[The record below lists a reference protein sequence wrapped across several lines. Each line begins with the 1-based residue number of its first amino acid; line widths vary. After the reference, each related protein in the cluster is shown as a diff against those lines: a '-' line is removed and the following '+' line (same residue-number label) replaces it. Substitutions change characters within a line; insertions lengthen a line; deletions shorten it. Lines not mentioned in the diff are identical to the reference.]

1 MFATHDRGFYTCGLP
16 MRVSFALLAALL
28 AAAPSA
34 ADAAERVR
42 LHGSNTIGEKLAP
55 AIAEAWLATKGCGAV
70 TRSELAP
77 GEFVL
82 AGAVCGIEVEFA
94 THGSSTG
101 FGDLISGKADVAM
114 ASRPA
119 SPAEIERAAA
129 LGKLDMAPQEA
140 VLALDG
146 VAVIVHPDNPLRSL
160 RVEQIRALFDGSVSN
175 WSALGGGSGPVR
187 VHARDDASGTFETF
201 RMLVLGTQ
209 SLRGDAERYESTSAL
224 AAAVA
229 ADRNAIGFVGFA
241 GVGKARALAVA
252 DAGVAMAPQ
261 AMRIAVE
268 DYALSRRLFLY
279 RPQDATPAAR
289 ALVDFALSPAG
300 QAVVE
305 RIGYVSQDVRAF
317 ADAVRSDAPA
327 DYRTLVQGAERLS
340 LNFRFNRNGQLLDS
354 KTGHDVARLVGFM
367 QRPENRD
374 RRLLLLGFA
383 DPDETSAYLELAL
396 SNDRVDYI
404 GGLLEREGQAVHV
417 LRGMGGSA
425 PLASDTGALG
435 RLRNRRVE
443 VWVGPPGSARPDA
456 VAVGAAA
463 ARAVAPSGAP

>member
-1 MFATHDRGFYTCGLP
+1 MHRFL
-16 MRVSFALLAALL
+16 LLAALL
-28 AAAPSA
+28 AASTTA
-34 ADAAERVR
+34 AATERLR
-42 LHGSNTIGEKLAP
+42 IHGSNTIGEKLAP
-55 AIAEAWLATKGCGAV
+55 ALAEAWLATQGCGAV
-70 TRSELAP
+70 TRKELVP

-101 FGDLISGKADVAM
+101 IKDLMAGSADVAM
-114 ASRPA
+114 ASRPVA
-119 SPAEIERAAA
+119 PAEVERAAS

-146 VAVIVHPDNPLRSL
+146 VAVIVHPSNPLRSL
-160 RVEQIRALFDGSVSN
+160 RVDQVRALFDGDVRD
-175 WSALGGGSGPVR
+175 WSAFGGAGSGAVR
-187 VHARDDASGTFETF
+187 VHARDEASGTWETF
-201 RMLVLGTQ
+201 RGLVLGERT
-209 SLRGDAERYESTSAL
+209 LRADATRYESTAAL
-224 AAAVA
+224 ARAVA
-229 ADRNAIGFVGFA
+229 ADPNAIGFVGFA
-241 GVGKARALAVA
+241 GIGPARALAIA

-261 AMRIAVE
+261 ALRIAVE
-268 DYALSRRLFLY
+268 DYALSRRLFFY
-279 RPQDATPAAR
+279 RPAQPTPLAR
-289 ALVDFALSPAG
+289 AFVDFSLSAAG
-300 QAVVE
+300 QRVVE
-305 RIGYVSQDVRAF
+305 DIGFVSQDIRAF
-317 ADAVRSDAPA
+317 ADAVRTDVPD
-327 DYRTLVQGAERLS
+327 DYRRLVDGAERLS

-354 KTGHDVARLVGFM
+354 KTQHDVARLRDFM

-383 DPDETSAYLELAL
+383 DPDETSAYLELSL

-404 GGLLEREGQAVHV
+404 AGLLEHLGQPVHV

-456 VAVGAAA
+456 MTM
-463 ARAVAPSGAP
+463 AP